1 MEHTHITVD
10 DVSYP
15 VADVIEALTPH
26 LSEARVHRFNEI
38 LGRRLSHLTLAVE
51 NLHHSHNASACL
63 RSAEALGLQD
73 VVAIEDL
80 EALPL
85 QLEEAPYP
93 IMRKVSKTAHRW
105 LDIHSVDGPEGLR
118 AFADARG
125 AQIFGAGPRGD
136 LTLDSLPIEQPVI
149 VVFGNELNGLRP
161 ETQALCDGVF
171 RIPMYGFCESFN
183 VSVSAG
189 IVLQR
194 LGERIRAAL
203 AAEEALGD
211 LPEARRMGLLAQW
224 CAQDVKAAG
233 PILRRKLGQRG

>member
-1 MEHTHITVD
+1 MIPNHITVD
-10 DVSYP
+10 GVDYP
-15 VADVIEALTPH
+15 VDAVIDALSPH
-26 LSEARVHRFNEI
+26 MSESRLTRFESV
-38 LGRRLSHLTLAVE
+38 LGQRLKHLVLAVE

-85 QLEEAPYP
+85 QLEAAPYP

-105 LDIHSVDGPEGLR
+105 LDIHSVDGPEGLK

-125 AQIFGAGPRGD
+125 ARLFGAGPRGA
-136 LTLDSLPIEQPVI
+136 LTLDSLPIDRPVI

-161 ETQALCDGVF
+161 ETESLCDGMF

-194 LGERIRAAL
+194 LGERIRA
-203 AAEEALGD
+203 EQPEALSGD
-211 LPEARRMGLLAQW
+211 LSDERRRLLMAEW
-224 CAQDVKAAG
+224 CARDVKAAAQ
-233 PILRRKLGQRG
+233 ILRRKLGQ